1 MSLDLT
7 EIDDAAKALMTGR
20 LVAIPTETVYGL
32 GANATDPVA
41 VARIYAVKNRPSNHP
56 LIVHVNSLDATQRWV
71 RTFPAFA
78 HDLAN
83 AFWPGPMTLVL
94 HRSSLAGDFVTG
106 GQETVAVRVPAH
118 PIARA
123 LLDAFENRGGL
134 GVAAPSANR
143 FGKVSPTNAAAV
155 YQELADYLRNDDLIL
170 DGGDSAVGIESTIVD
185 CTTETPRVLRPG
197 AITASM
203 IEHVTGLTLS
213 HNKSV
218 IRVSGSLASHYSPRA
233 KVILDVVPKPGDG
246 FIALAE
252 HETPTGVV
260 RLAEPRTTDE
270 FAQLLYSSLRRAD
283 DLALERVVVAVPT
296 GDELSVAIID
306 RLQRARHR

>member
-1 MSLDLT
+1 MSLDLI
-7 EIDDAAKALMTGR
+7 EIDDAAEALMTGR

-32 GANATDPVA
+32 GANATDPAA
-41 VARIYAVKNRPSNHP
+41 VARIYEVKNRPSNHP

-71 RTFPAFA
+71 RTVPTYA
-78 HDLAN
+78 HDLAD

-170 DGGDSAVGIESTIVD
+170 DGGDSAVGIESTIID

-197 AITASM
+197 AITGSM

-218 IRVSGSLASHYSPRA
+218 IRVSGSLALHYSPRA
-233 KVILDVVPKPGDG
+233 KVLLDVVPKPGDG

-252 HETPTGVV
+252 HETPAGVV

-283 DLALERVVVAVPT
+283 DLALDHVVVAVPT